1 MHSKCERGEGRGERG
16 ERRGERG
23 EGKHSSLFV
32 PCFVVVVSNSILNHG
47 DETICSSCN
56 NLRERR
62 LQLGR
67 LSSVSTFEREPAAG
81 LLHDVTSGT

>member
-1 MHSKCERGEGRGERG
+1 MGRGERG
-16 ERRGERG
+16 DTL
-23 EGKHSSLFV
+23 HFFV
-32 PCFVVVVSNSILNHG
+32 PCFFVVVSNSILNHG

-56 NLRERR
+56 NLRERH